1 MADIINQNM
10 QTIYGLSKKIT
21 FTRHAQAKM
30 SFYKLSKQRVLRVL
44 HTPKRTEE
52 GVAPKTVAAMQPG
65 VVKIEGQKESWSQ
78 EIWVM
83 FQDTPGERKII
94 SAWRYPGVTKARSA
108 ISKQIMRSE
117 YASYVVGEKLDK
129 MK

>member
-1 MADIINQNM
+1 MSFFPKSRQ
-10 QTIYGLSKKIT
+10 LVL
-21 FTRHAQAKM
+21 TRHAQAKM

-44 HTPKRTEE
+44 HSPRRTEE
-52 GVAPKTVAAMQPG
+52 GVAPKTVAVMQPG
-65 VVKIEGQKESWSQ
+65 SVKWAKLSDQERRGQKETWSQ

-83 FQDTPGERKII
+83 FQDAPGERKII
-94 SAWRYPGVTKARSA
+94 SAWRYPGVTKARSEVA
-108 ISKQIMRSE
+108 KQIMRSE